1 MVSLSR
7 YNLHICFLIILL
19 FFKIFEYLF
28 LPTSAFAKE
37 NCTKYTNVLIENKF
51 DNMKT
56 VSIQAEVADEPDER
70 ATGLMNRKEL
80 AESKGMLFVYYYPSA
95 PQFWMKNTLIPLDI
109 LFSDK
114 KGRIIKI
121 FKNVPKLSEN
131 KITAGEGVSF
141 VLEINSGLVE
151 EFEIDQTWNMNFSDF
166 FKTVKPFC

>member
-19 FFKIFEYLF
+19 FLKIFEYLF

-166 FKTVKPFC
+166 FKTAKPFC

>member
-1 MVSLSR
+1 MVRLSR
-7 YNLHICFLIILL
+7 NNLHICFLIILL
-19 FFKIFEYLF
+19 FLKIFEYLF
-28 LPTSAFAKE
+28 LPTSAFANE
-37 NCTKYTNVLIENKF
+37 NCIKYTNVLIENKF
-51 DNMKT
+51 DNMQT
-56 VSIQAEVADEPDER
+56 VTIQAEVADEPDER
-70 ATGLMNRKEL
+70 AKGLMNRIEL

-109 LFSDK
+109 FFSDK

-121 FKNVPKLSEN
+121 FKNVPKLSDN

>member
-37 NCTKYTNVLIENKF
+37 NCIKYTNVLIENKF

-56 VSIQAEVADEPDER
+56 VTIQAEVADEPDER
-70 ATGLMNRKEL
+70 AKGLMNRKEL

-166 FKTVKPFC
+166 FKTAKPFC

>member
-1 MVSLSR
+1 MVILSR
-7 YNLHICFLIILL
+7 HNLHICFFIILL
-19 FFKIFEYLF
+19 FLKIFEYLF

-166 FKTVKPFC
+166 FKTAKPFC

>member
-7 YNLHICFLIILL
+7 YNLHICFLIIFL
-19 FFKIFEYLF
+19 FLKIFGYLF
-28 LPTSAFAKE
+28 LPTSASAKE

-56 VSIQAEVADEPDER
+56 VTIQAEVADEPDER
-70 ATGLMNRKEL
+70 AKGLMNRKEL

-121 FKNVPKLSEN
+121 FKNVPKLSDN

-166 FKTVKPFC
+166 FKTAKPFC

>member
-19 FFKIFEYLF
+19 FLKIFEYLF

-56 VSIQAEVADEPDER
+56 VTIQAEVADEPDER

-166 FKTVKPFC
+166 FKTAKPFC

>member
-19 FFKIFEYLF
+19 FLKIFEYLF

-56 VSIQAEVADEPDER
+56 VTIQAEVADEPDER
-70 ATGLMNRKEL
+70 AKGLMNRKEL

-109 LFSDK
+109 LFSDQE
-114 KGRIIKI
+114 GRIIKI
-121 FKNVPKLSEN
+121 FENVPRLSEN
-131 KITAGEGVSF
+131 TITAGEGVSF
-141 VLEINSGLVE
+141 VLEINSGLID
-151 EFEIDQTWNMNFSDF
+151 EFEIDQTWNMDFSDF
-166 FKTVKPFC
+166 FKTAKPFC